1 MIYDRGIA
9 ARVNGKVYKMILM
22 YGLKMV
28 AQTNGQEAELKTST
42 FPLEVTRFD
51 RITNEYI
58 KRMSCLE
65 TKLDRRG

>member
-1 MIYDRGIA
+1 MIHDREIA

-42 FPLEVTRFD
+42 FPLDLTGLQ
-51 RITNEYI
+51 
-58 KRMSCLE
+58 MS
-65 TKLDRRG
+65 TSKGGAVWRQS

>member
-1 MIYDRGIA
+1 MIYDRSIA

-28 AQTNGQEAELKTST
+28 AQTNGQEAEKTST

-51 RITNEYI
+51 RITNESI
-58 KRMSCLE
+58 KRRSC
-65 TKLDRRG
+65 

>member
-42 FPLEVTRFD
+42 FPLKLPDLTGLQ
-51 RITNEYI
+51 
-58 KRMSCLE
+58 MS
-65 TKLDRRG
+65 TSKGGAVWRQS